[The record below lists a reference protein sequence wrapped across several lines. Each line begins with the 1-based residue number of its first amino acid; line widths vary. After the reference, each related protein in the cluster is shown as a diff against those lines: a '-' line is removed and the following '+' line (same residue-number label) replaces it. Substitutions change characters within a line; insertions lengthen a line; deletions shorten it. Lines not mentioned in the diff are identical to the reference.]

1 VGARARPR
9 ARGAAVWAM
18 SRPSPSL
25 PLPEKLDDPRA
36 ELLRRMEE
44 RLRDGEARRG
54 RYVDA

>member
-1 VGARARPR
+1 
-9 ARGAAVWAM
+9 M

-25 PLPEKLDDPRA
+25 PLPEELDDPRA